1 MMHLTNASAGLID
14 EIVLIDLV
22 ALSLSIATVSVFWY
36 TL

>member
-14 EIVLIDLV
+14 EIVLIELV
-22 ALSLSIATVSVFWY
+22 ALSLSIATVSVLWY